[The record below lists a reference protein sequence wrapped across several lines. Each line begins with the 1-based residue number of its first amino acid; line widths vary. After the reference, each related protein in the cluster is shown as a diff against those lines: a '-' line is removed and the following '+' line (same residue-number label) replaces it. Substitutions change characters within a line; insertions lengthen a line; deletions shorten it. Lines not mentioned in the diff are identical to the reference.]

1 MAVVQISKIQLRR
14 GQKNSQSGIPQLSSA
29 EMAWAI
35 DTQELFI
42 GNGSVAEGAPY
53 VGNTKVLT
61 EHDNLLDLISGY
73 RFANDDP
80 SITDSVSRTLQSKLD
95 EYVSIADYGAISD
108 GSTDCADQFERAF
121 TDLFRNIDDRY
132 KKTLLIPNGTY
143 LFSRDI
149 EIPSNARIRGESR
162 DGTILLIESNNI
174 RLITSIGTGL
184 ASFSSTDRPENIFI
198 ADLTVQRSLGQ
209 VVLSG
214 LKSST
219 FSNVLFQGEHFL
231 GKSIDSLA
239 VEPPAVFWQ
248 NNLTGTTVT
257 DVHFNNCSFDQ
268 NSISVKCLQSI
279 IARSEIFFND
289 CYFETGNTGIYVQGT
304 PEQETNWKIFN
315 CKFKEIE
322 ASAFRSTQ
330 GRNTLIESSRFINC
344 GNGTGNA
351 NSPITN
357 VIFFGEPRGNLVI
370 DSSFDR
376 QQNAGIVS
384 SSSILAV
391 SEVFNASFVNIID
404 RVYSSIF
411 LSDSFRPL
419 AVLSSFSKFVNIRY
433 VLSIGDYNRTG
444 VLTLVIDSDLSFV
457 GITDS
462 YTYSD
467 DLITSGGGTTMS
479 NFQFTAELR
488 NNGDLVRLDTEDS
501 TASFETVVLLYKNPL
516 LSGNLGEISFDISYG
531 V

>member
-29 EMAWAI
+29 EMAWAV

-73 RFANDDP
+73 RFANDDFSIVN
-80 SITDSVSRTLQSKLD
+80 SITRTLQSKLD
-95 EYVSIADYGAISD
+95 EYVSIADYGVVSD

-121 TDLFRNIDDRY
+121 TDLFRNVDDRY
-132 KKTLLIPNGTY
+132 KKTLLIPNGIY
-143 LFSRDI
+143 LLARDI

-162 DGTILLIESNNI
+162 DGAVLLIESNNI
-174 RLITSIGTGL
+174 RLITDTGIGL
-184 ASFSSTDRPENIFI
+184 IDFSSTNRPENIFV
-198 ADLTVQRSLGQ
+198 ADVTIQRLQGQ

-219 FSNVLFQGEHFL
+219 FSNVLFKGDHFL
-231 GKSIDSLA
+231 GKPINSLA
-239 VEPPAVFWQ
+239 VESSAVFWE
-248 NNLTGTTVT
+248 NNLIGTTVT

-268 NSISVKCLQSI
+268 NGISIKCLQSI
-279 IARSEIFFND
+279 TARSEIFFND

-330 GRNTLIESSRFINC
+330 GRNTLIESSKFSNC
-344 GNGTGNA
+344 GNGTGNTS
-351 NSPITN
+351 SPITN
-357 VIFFGEPRGNLVI
+357 VIFFGEPRGNLVV

-376 QQNAGIVS
+376 QQNASVVS
-384 SSSILAV
+384 SSSILSV

-404 RVYSSIF
+404 RIYSPIF

-419 AVLSSFSKFVNIRY
+419 TVISSFNRFVNIRY
-433 VLSIGDYNRTG
+433 VLNIGDYNRTG
-444 VLTLVIDSDLSFV
+444 TLALIVDQDLSFV
-457 GITDS
+457 GITDDFI
-462 YTYSD
+462 YSD
-467 DLITSGGGTTMS
+467 SQITSGGGTAMS
-479 NFQFTAELR
+479 NFQFSAELR
-488 NNGDLVRLDTEDS
+488 NNGDLVRLDTGDS
-501 TASFETVVLLYKNPL
+501 SASFETIVLLYKNPL
-516 LSGNLGEISFDISYG
+516 LSGSLGEISFDISYG